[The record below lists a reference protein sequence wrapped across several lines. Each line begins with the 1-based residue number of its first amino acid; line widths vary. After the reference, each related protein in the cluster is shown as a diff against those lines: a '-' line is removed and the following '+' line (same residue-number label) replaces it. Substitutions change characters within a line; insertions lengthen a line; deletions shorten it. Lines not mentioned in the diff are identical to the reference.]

1 MLFGKANNLE
11 DFKKFVLENGIVGT
25 AAGVTVGVASKDL
38 ILSLSGDIIIPTI
51 ILFLQTLNL
60 KSMKHYLMILK

>member
-51 ILFLQTLNL
+51 ILF
-60 KSMKHYLMILK
+60 